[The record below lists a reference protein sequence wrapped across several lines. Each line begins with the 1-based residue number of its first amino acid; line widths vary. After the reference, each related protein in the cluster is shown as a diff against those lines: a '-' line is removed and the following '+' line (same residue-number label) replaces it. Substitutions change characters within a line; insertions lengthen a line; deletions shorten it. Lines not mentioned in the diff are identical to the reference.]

1 MEMPMEIRFTD
12 PQTSEFDPE
21 LYVKIL
27 IAIAKADPDNGKPEF
42 AFIGRQAKALGV
54 DFGHWFNQIDK
65 GFVIEAIKVS
75 RATALA
81 ILRDCIKLAS
91 MDRNFTLAEKERV
104 YTYAA
109 KLDVPRSDL
118 DRLERWV
125 VACRELENQ
134 WKALV
139 SDTTMA

>member
-1 MEMPMEIRFTD
+1 MEMRMEIRFED
-12 PQTSEFDPE
+12 PQTTDFDPE

-27 IAIAKADPDNGKPEF
+27 IAIAKADPNNGRPEF
-42 AFIGRQAKALGV
+42 AFICRQALALEV
-54 DFGHWFNQIDK
+54 DFAHWAKRIDK
-65 GFVIEAIKVS
+65 SFAIEAAQVS

-81 ILRDCIKLAS
+81 VLRDCILLAS

-118 DRLERWV
+118 ERLERWV
-125 VACRELENQ
+125 ADCRELEAQ
-134 WKALV
+134 WNTLV
-139 SDTTMA
+139 QSDGLP

>member
-1 MEMPMEIRFTD
+1 MEIRFED
-12 PQTSEFDPE
+12 PQTADFDPE

-27 IAIAKADPDNGKPEF
+27 IAIAKADPNNGRPEF
-42 AFIGRQAKALGV
+42 AFICRQALALEV
-54 DFGHWFNQIDK
+54 DFAHWAKRIDK
-65 GFVIEAIKVS
+65 SFAIEAARVS

-81 ILRDCIKLAS
+81 VLRDCILLAS

-118 DRLERWV
+118 DHLERWV
-125 VACRELENQ
+125 ADCRALESQ
-134 WKALV
+134 WNSLV
-139 SDTTMA
+139 HSDGLS

>member
-1 MEMPMEIRFTD
+1 MEIRFED
-12 PQTSEFDPE
+12 PQTTDFDPE

-27 IAIAKADPDNGKPEF
+27 IAIAKADPNNGRPEF
-42 AFIGRQAKALGV
+42 AFICRQALALEV
-54 DFGHWFNQIDK
+54 DFPYWAKRIDK
-65 GFVIEAIKVS
+65 GFDIEAIQVS

-81 ILRDCIKLAS
+81 VLRDCIHLAA

-125 VACRELENQ
+125 GDCRELETQ
-134 WKALV
+134 WDALV
-139 SDTTMA
+139 QSHAVS

>member
-1 MEMPMEIRFTD
+1 MEIRFGD
-12 PQTSEFDPE
+12 PQTAEFDPE

-27 IAIAKADPDNGKPEF
+27 IAIAKADPNNGRPEF
-42 AFIGRQAKALGV
+42 AFIGRQALALGV
-54 DFGHWFNQIDK
+54 DFGHWVKRIDK
-65 GFVIEAIKVS
+65 GFAIEATRVS

-81 ILRDCIKLAS
+81 VLRDCIHLAS

-125 VACRELENQ
+125 ADCRELEHR
-134 WKALV
+134 WDALI
-139 SDTTMA
+139 DTEAMA

>member
-1 MEMPMEIRFTD
+1 MEIRFGD
-12 PQTSEFDPE
+12 PQSSEFDPE

-27 IAIAKADPDNGKPEF
+27 IAIAKADPYNGRPEF
-42 AFIGRQAKALGV
+42 AFICRQALALEV
-54 DFGHWFNQIDK
+54 DFAYWAKRIDK
-65 GFVIEAIKVS
+65 GFDIESTTVS

-81 ILRDCIKLAS
+81 VLRDCIHLAS
-91 MDRNFTLAEKERV
+91 MDRNFTLAEKERI

-125 VACRELENQ
+125 ADCRELEDRWN
-134 WKALV
+134 ALIHAGV
-139 SDTTMA
+139 IA